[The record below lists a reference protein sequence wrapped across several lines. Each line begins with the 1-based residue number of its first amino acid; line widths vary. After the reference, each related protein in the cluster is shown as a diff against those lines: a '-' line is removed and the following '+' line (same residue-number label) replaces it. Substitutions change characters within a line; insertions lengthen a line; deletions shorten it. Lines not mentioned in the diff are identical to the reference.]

1 MPLITFFF
9 DERSRLFFYYYFI
22 LNACCIGLGE
32 PSFQFFAYLGTGLV
46 SARRRARGPAEAR
59 AAPLLWQF
67 RVLGASSWQ
76 SDPVLGSA
84 DSPLC

>member
-9 DERSRLFFYYYFI
+9 DERSRLFFFFYV

-32 PSFQFFAYLGTGLV
+32 PSFQFLAYLGTGLV

-67 RVLGASSWQ
+67 GVLGASSWW

-84 DSPLC
+84 DSPLH